1 MVETC
6 TEAIFLIALRAP
18 ALHHGHSPASCTL
31 IHYVSIIIE
40 FDIII
45 INSKK
50 YIVSLESANLM
61 EERKRDNVPSGGA
74 GIWKS
79 KLQAIKNLV
88 LNKYIITSTVSISDR
103 RAVSSTKENQVTPIS
118 EISARNHKE

>member
-1 MVETC
+1 
-6 TEAIFLIALRAP
+6 
-18 ALHHGHSPASCTL
+18 
-31 IHYVSIIIE
+31 
-40 FDIII
+40 
-45 INSKK
+45 
-50 YIVSLESANLM
+50 M

-88 LNKYIITSTVSISDR
+88 LTKYISSTVSISDR

>member
-1 MVETC
+1 
-6 TEAIFLIALRAP
+6 
-18 ALHHGHSPASCTL
+18 
-31 IHYVSIIIE
+31 
-40 FDIII
+40 
-45 INSKK
+45 
-50 YIVSLESANLM
+50 M
-61 EERKRDNVPSGGA
+61 EEKKRDNVPSGEG